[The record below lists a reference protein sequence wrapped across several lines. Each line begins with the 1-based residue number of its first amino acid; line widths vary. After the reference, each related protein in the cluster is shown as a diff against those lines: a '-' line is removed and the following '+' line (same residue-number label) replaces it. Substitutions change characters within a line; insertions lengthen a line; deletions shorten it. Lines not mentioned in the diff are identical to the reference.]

1 MKDRIGP
8 GSIIE
13 LPESYGIFRR
23 NLARMR
29 GLRGISAREAGKS
42 ETLPAGTKLPA
53 AQAKPTIE
61 NVILVNHTEVSVS
74 QDFVSIV
81 SPYVVAET
89 LSPKLESNFNRLVVF
104 FELGSS
110 GEESGFATVCRGPPK
125 IFS

>member
-1 MKDRIGP
+1 MKKIN
-8 GSIIE
+8 
-13 LPESYGIFRR
+13 F
-23 NLARMR
+23 LASFIDIALMLAA
-29 GLRGISAREAGKS
+29 GYDSGARKED
-42 ETLPAGTKLPA
+42 PN
-53 AQAKPTIE
+53 KPTIE